1 MPNINKLR
9 MLLML
14 IIMASVMTPALT
26 GCSKT
31 DRVITFGNET
41 GSFDREENA
50 EGASETESTDMGD
63 APDSPETGEIYV
75 YVSGAVKSPGVYKL
89 LAGSR
94 VVDAL
99 DAAGGFGEGA
109 DESFVNLA
117 ALLEDGEQIDF
128 PLEGETGDTVNVGS
142 GKAVNIN
149 TADKEK
155 LCTIPGI
162 GEAKADA
169 IINFREN
176 NSRFSSKE
184 DIMKVSGIGRGLYDR
199 ISEYI
204 CVK

>member
-9 MLLML
+9 MPLTM
-14 IIMASVMTPALT
+14 IITASVMTLALA

-31 DRVITFGNET
+31 DKVITFGNET
-41 GSFDREENA
+41 GSFDREESI
-50 EGASETESTDMGD
+50 EGASDTESVDMGG
-63 APDSPETGEIYV
+63 APDPAEAEVIYV
-75 YVSGAVKSPGVYKL
+75 YVSGAVISPGVYKL
-89 LAGSR
+89 PAGSR

-117 ALLEDGEQIDF
+117 AILEDGEHIDF
-128 PLEGETGDTVNVGS
+128 PLEGETKDTGDAGS

-149 TADKEK
+149 TADKAK

-169 IINFREN
+169 IISFREN

-184 DIMKVSGIGRGLYDR
+184 DIMKVSGIGQGLYDR
-199 ISEYI
+199 ISDYI